1 MNNRNLRTFETK
13 LATSETLAPHYHR
26 LPDRRRNQY
35 LRTGRSHASFAI
47 RHSTFLVGQSL
58 TRQAN
63 VTGGTRVLL
72 SPGASLE
79 TGALFQPSC
88 VRSRRLLTAGGIEA
102 PRRSRTT
109 TSVFRKPISTNAA
122 LSRILTRR
130 AAGERHGQ
138 HRWTKCTASTENR
151 ASN

>member
-88 VRSRRLLTAGGIEA
+88 VRSQGCSPRAAL
-102 PRRSRTT
+102 RRSVVRGRPHQYSESPSAPTPR
-109 TSVFRKPISTNAA
+109 SLAF
-122 LSRILTRR
+122 
-130 AAGERHGQ
+130 
-138 HRWTKCTASTENR
+138 
-151 ASN
+151 